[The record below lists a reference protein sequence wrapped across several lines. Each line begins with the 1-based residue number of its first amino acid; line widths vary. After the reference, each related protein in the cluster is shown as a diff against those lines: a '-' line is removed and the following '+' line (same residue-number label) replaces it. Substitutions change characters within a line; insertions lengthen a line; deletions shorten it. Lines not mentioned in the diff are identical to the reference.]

1 MIYQVCEFDM
11 TQHETWKVT
20 LNKEGNKSY
29 IEYNNG
35 DGWNISET
43 MDDDEAKLIYMQ
55 IVSMMI
61 DGMYIDL
68 DQFEIF

>member
-35 DGWNISET
+35 DGLNISET
-43 MDDDEAKLIYMQ
+43 MDDNTAKLIYMQ

-61 DGMYIDL
+61 DGKCINIDL
-68 DQFEIF
+68 LGIF